1 MEDEDFSQSGEK
13 QCLICCVLQDT
24 HEMEGYKTL
33 WEVWGSSTKAGGR
46 NEAVRGAI
54 FCSPPGAFES
64 TNPHRAVPLLRDSD
78 KNGPQD
84 EVNPSSGKRVLQ
96 KYTMKHHRCNPWEW
110 RGLERS
116 SASGFSWFTWDQ
128 TIPEEAVPTVLPVNI
143 WKVLFHHI
151 FFTFHLKLNWH
162 KGASENKGKKNKI
175 TSHLW
180 WVIQRRNKT
189 GLSLVCIAFLSQSL
203 SFILAL
209 SSMTFQA
216 LLGCSKINKASFRAL
231 GKTFLSAIPEACC
244 LTLPPGSLSAL
255 ICAASPCFEL
265 PGQVTLHRS
274 PLSLCPKSCCCCSGW
289 SWQGQ
294 AACSHAAG
302 ACL

>member
-1 MEDEDFSQSGEK
+1 MRMERFGEVK
-13 QCLICCVLQDT
+13 CLWLFLVYMGSD
-24 HEMEGYKTL
+24 HP
-33 WEVWGSSTKAGGR
+33 WGSSAHS
-46 NEAVRGAI
+46 
-54 FCSPPGAFES
+54 SPCEYMKGAFPSYFFYVSSKTKLAQGSFWKQRKEKQNNLS
-64 TNPHRAVPLLRDSD
+64 PL
-78 KNGPQD
+78 
-84 EVNPSSGKRVLQ
+84 
-96 KYTMKHHRCNPWEW
+96 M
-110 RGLERS
+110 
-116 SASGFSWFTWDQ
+116 
-128 TIPEEAVPTVLPVNI
+128 
-143 WKVLFHHI
+143 
-151 FFTFHLKLNWH
+151 
-162 KGASENKGKKNKI
+162 
-175 TSHLW
+175 
-180 WVIQRRNKT
+180 VIQRRNKT